1 METKMK
7 NIQITLKSR
16 TSNPLQKYSNRN
28 LELNSDEFIQHLNYY
43 EQWLRVLGYAD
54 STVYNFPAYLR
65 AFLSFLESE
74 NIKSIPRIKH
84 YHVRQFSTYL
94 SKRLK
99 DQTQKPLSR
108 NYQLNYL
115 NALKR
120 FSRYLLDCHGIIL
133 DCSVPVIRKMVSER
147 SWLTNGQIVSL
158 YSSCSDGSLAL
169 MNRALLSVYYG
180 LGLRRSEGVALDIDD
195 IQITNRVVYVRR
207 GKNSKERYVPMNET
221 VQKDLERYI
230 TKSRKLLLKAKDKNQ
245 IKALFISDRGQR
257 ITGNAVYERLQHL
270 ARNAGVNSPLSLH
283 SLRHSIAT
291 HLLMAGMKLENI
303 SAFLGH
309 SSLEST
315 QIYTHLLHEI
325 H

>member
-1 METKMK
+1 MK

-16 TSNPLQKYSNRN
+16 TSNPQQKYSNRN
-28 LELNSDEFIQHLNYY
+28 LELNSDEFIQHLNDY
-43 EQWLRVLGYAD
+43 EQWLRVLGYAH

-65 AFLSFLESE
+65 AFLSFLESK
-74 NIKSIPRIKH
+74 NILCIPRVKH
-84 YHVRQFSTYL
+84 YHVRQFSVYL

-115 NALKR
+115 NAIKR
-120 FSRYLLDCHGIIL
+120 FSRYLLDCHGMIL
-133 DCSVPVIRKMVSER
+133 DSSVPVIRKMASER
-147 SWLTNGQIVSL
+147 SWLTRSQIVSL
-158 YSSCSDGSLAL
+158 YSSCSDGSMAL
-169 MNRALLSVYYG
+169 MNRAILSVYYG

-207 GKNSKERYVPMNET
+207 GKNSKERYVPMNES
-221 VQKDLERYI
+221 VQRDIERYV
-230 TKSRKLLLKAKDKNQ
+230 TKERKLLLKGKDKNQ
-245 IKALFISDRGQR
+245 LKALFISERGQR

-291 HLLMAGMKLENI
+291 HLLIAGMKLENI

>member
-1 METKMK
+1 METKME
-7 NIQITLKSR
+7 NVQNALKLR
-16 TSNPLQKYSNRN
+16 TSNPQQKYSNRN
-28 LELNSDEFIQHLNYY
+28 LELNSDEFIRHLNEY

-54 STVYNFPAYLR
+54 STAYNFPAYLR
-65 AFLSFLESE
+65 AFLFFLESK
-74 NIKSIPRIKH
+74 NIKSISRVKH
-84 YHVRQFSTYL
+84 YHVRQFTTYL
-94 SKRLK
+94 SQRSK

-120 FSRYLLDCHGIIL
+120 FSRYLLDCHGIVL
-133 DCSVPVIRKMVSER
+133 DCSIQVIRKMVSER
-147 SWLTNGQIVSL
+147 SWLTKGQIVSL
-158 YSSCSDGSLAL
+158 YSSCSDGSMAL
-169 MNRALLSVYYG
+169 MNRAILSVYYG

-195 IQITNRVVYVRR
+195 IHITNRVVYVRR

-221 VQKDLERYI
+221 VQRDLERYI
-230 TKSRKLLLKAKDKNQ
+230 TNGRKSLLKGKNKNQ
-245 IKALFISDRGQR
+245 IKALFISEKGQR

-270 ARNAGVNSPLSLH
+270 AKNAGVNSPLSLH

-303 SAFLGH
+303 SVFLGH

-315 QIYTHLLHEI
+315 QIYTHLLHETR
-325 H
+325 